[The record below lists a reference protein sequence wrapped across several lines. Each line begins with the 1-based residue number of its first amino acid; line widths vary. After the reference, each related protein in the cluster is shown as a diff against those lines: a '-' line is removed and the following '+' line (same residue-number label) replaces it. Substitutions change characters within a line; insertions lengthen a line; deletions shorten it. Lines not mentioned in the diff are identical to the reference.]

1 MRLEEKLNLRLAMEE
16 VEGLDTPEQ
25 VQDVAD
31 PAARQRY
38 STMFDT
44 IQQLLDLPV
53 EDLLDFAEQGGTVEE
68 GKLII
73 PNMRIEALS
82 EGIIKREVQTGN
94 YTRTL
99 EIEFMGGSSAH
110 RGYVVVGIGEPND
123 KVEGS
128 LQKRLEG
135 WVPGQPTPFPW
146 FPTEE
151 DALKMAGKLE
161 AKLAREAG
169 QPAKPP
175 KAAKQPKANVRQA
188 ASSMARRMNR
198 VNISPEIAQA
208 SREQLMQYAKMG
220 KQASTDSTWKMAK
233 YIFLSWLALSAFATG
248 IAGVAALIVGYYIVK
263 GIDHARQSQPPQI

>member
-1 MRLEEKLNLRLAMEE
+1 MQLEEKLNLRLAMEE
-16 VEGLDTPEQ
+16 VEGLDSPEQ
-25 VQDVAD
+25 VRDVAD
-31 PAARQRY
+31 PATRQRY
-38 STMFDT
+38 TTMFDT

-68 GKLII
+68 GRLVI

-99 EIEFMGGSSAH
+99 EIEFMGGASTH
-110 RGYVVVGIGEPND
+110 RGYVVVGISEPD
-123 KVEGS
+123 QKVESS
-128 LQKRLEG
+128 LQKRLQN
-135 WVPGQPTPFPW
+135 WTPGQPTPFPW

-175 KAAKQPKANVRQA
+175 KAGKQPRANVRQA
-188 ASSMARRMNR
+188 ASSMALRMNR
-198 VNISPEIAQA
+198 PNISPEIAKA
-208 SREQLMQYAKMG
+208 SREQLMQYANAG
-220 KQASTDSTWKMAK
+220 KQVAKDNKWQMAK
-233 YIFLSWLALSAFATG
+233 FIFLSWLALSTFVTG
-248 IAGVAALIVGYYIVK
+248 IAGIAALIVGYYIVK
-263 GIDHARQSQPPQI
+263 GIDHARQSGPPQI